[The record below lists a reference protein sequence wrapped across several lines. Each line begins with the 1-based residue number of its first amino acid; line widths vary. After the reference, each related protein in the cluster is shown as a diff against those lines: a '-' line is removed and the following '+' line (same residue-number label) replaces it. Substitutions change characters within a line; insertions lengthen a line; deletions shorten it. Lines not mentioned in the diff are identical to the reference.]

1 MSRGVL
7 LDIAHQNSQSSDE
20 NLSFGKTLKEW
31 PSIHL
36 PRRCAKNKFLMI
48 FFVLLLHPWESQH
61 PAVFI
66 SVQRGSSRCCLPIF
80 TVFRWKFLIWEDFER
95 VYFFLFTSRATS
107 WCAAS
112 RRSLP
117 GSGKT
122 SSAELFTISLY
133 SNYPSLWK
141 FKTKS
146 GLVCF

>member
-1 MSRGVL
+1 MSFTLLQYTHENMSSLFIFIFRSQMSQQPPVVFPMSRGAL

-80 TVFRWKFLIWEDFER
+80 TVFRWKILIWEDFER
-95 VYFFLFTSRATS
+95 VYFF
-107 WCAAS
+107 
-112 RRSLP
+112 
-117 GSGKT
+117 
-122 SSAELFTISLY
+122 IY
-133 SNYPSLWK
+133 Q
-141 FKTKS
+141 
-146 GLVCF
+146 